1 MAVIRQSEAR
11 RLAEEAISLD
21 LGDLQRQ
28 GDALVAR
35 AREQASAVVA
45 QAHAE
50 RERIMRGIEE
60 LARKEGFA
68 KGQAE
73 GMEAGKRAGQEA
85 ALKERRQ
92 QLETL
97 EKNWAGALSA
107 FEQQRAGMLQQ
118 AREDVLT
125 LAVML
130 AQRVVRRQF
139 EVDPS
144 LVTEQVE
151 ACLRTVAKPTT
162 LTITIAA
169 ADEEVVRAALPQV
182 LARVGNAHSVS
193 LQVDAAAPRGTCI
206 ARSAGG
212 GVVDASVET
221 QLGRIVTSLVPER
234 QGGAA

>member
-11 RLAEEAISLD
+11 RLAEEAITLD

-45 QAHAE
+45 QAQAE

-60 LARKEGFA
+60 QARKEGFA

-73 GMEAGKRAGQEA
+73 GMEAGRRAGHEA

-92 QLETL
+92 QLETI
-97 EKNWAGALSA
+97 EKNWAGALGE

-144 LVTEQVE
+144 LVIEQVE
-151 ACLRTVAKPTT
+151 ACLRTVAKPTA

-169 ADEEVVRAALPQV
+169 ADEAVVRAALPQV
-182 LARVGNAHSVS
+182 LARVGNAHSAA
-193 LQVDAAAPRGTCI
+193 LQVDAAAPRGTCV

-221 QLGRIVTSLVPER
+221 QLGRIVASLVPARE
-234 QGGAA
+234 GGAS